1 MRNSTFETT
10 WRPRAAVVLAFLA
23 LVGPAWGQQS
33 SSRSNSNSQN
43 KDQSKDQSKD
53 SQSVVRTFGSEGGY
67 RTEVKTETKGKLAE
81 EDVRQASLL
90 AAQVFM
96 HINEAREKID
106 ADEPKEALKEVNKA
120 RDAIKAIR
128 QMLPK
133 SVTHTRTLG
142 PDGKVVFEDERET
155 QPSRIPL
162 YEGILHAR
170 TLEPI
175 LAARR
180 NAMEV
185 TGFRVVESETIATE
199 VLADLDPIEGQ
210 LHRAAK
216 ALEQNKTEDAG
227 KALNMALIRG
237 IVVSYNKDDSP
248 LTAARD
254 ALWLARRSLEENN
267 PAQAAANLA
276 VARQRLLVYRQVL
289 SQDQRQEV
297 DEMLREVQQL
307 EAQLRQE
314 GNRQVTQAERSRQ
327 GSTLTHWW
335 DRVNSWFRR
344 HL

>member
-1 MRNSTFETT
+1 MRNGSFETT
-10 WRPRAAVVLAFLA
+10 WRPWAAVLSAFLA

-33 SSRSNSNSQN
+33 SSRSSSNG
-43 KDQSKDQSKD
+43 QSKDQSKD
-53 SQSVVRTFGSEGGY
+53 AQPVVRTFGTEGGY
-67 RTEVKTETKGKLAE
+67 RTEVKTETKGKLTE
-81 EDVRQASLL
+81 EDLRQASLL
-90 AAQVFM
+90 TAQVFL
-96 HINEAREKID
+96 HINEAREKTD

-120 RDAIKAIR
+120 REAIKAVR
-128 QMLPK
+128 KMLP
-133 SVTHTRTLG
+133 TTTAHTRTVG
-142 PDGKVVFEDERET
+142 PDGKVIFEDEREI

-162 YEGILHAR
+162 YEGILHAQ
-170 TLEPI
+170 TLAPI

-185 TGFRVVESETIATE
+185 AGFRVVESETIATE

-210 LHRAAK
+210 LSRAAKYLEQDKTEDAAK
-216 ALEQNKTEDAG
+216 ALG
-227 KALNMALIRG
+227 MALIRG
-237 IVVSYNKDDSP
+237 VAVGYNKDDSP

-267 PAQAAANLA
+267 PTQALVNLA
-276 VARQRLLVYRQVL
+276 AARQRLLVYRQFV

-307 EAQLRQE
+307 EGQLRQE
-314 GNRQVTQAERSRQ
+314 GNRPVTQAERSRQ